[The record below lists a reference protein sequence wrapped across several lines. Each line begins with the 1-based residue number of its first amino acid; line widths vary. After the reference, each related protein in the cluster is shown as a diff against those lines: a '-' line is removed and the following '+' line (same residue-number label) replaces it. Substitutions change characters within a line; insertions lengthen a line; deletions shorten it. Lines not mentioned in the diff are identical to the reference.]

1 MRMNA
6 LPTELLEI
14 QWQARVQCGFLI
26 QAASHSNSLLS
37 VERCVTSQKTAAKE
51 TNRVTVCRGF
61 ESHLGLA
68 FFRVS
73 SGLYRNI
80 ISCNKYEERHKELA
94 SICSLIFF
102 FRY

>member
-1 MRMNA
+1 M
-6 LPTELLEI
+6 
-14 QWQARVQCGFLI
+14 
-26 QAASHSNSLLS
+26 
-37 VERCVTSQKTAAKE
+37 TSRKTAAKE
-51 TNRVTVCRGF
+51 TKRVTVCRGF

-73 SGLYRNI
+73 SGFYRNI

-102 FRY
+102 FVINSSRVIQAFLGKRDELERRYCLSSS